1 MVNRISD
8 RSAAGGAGLGETA
21 ARAGTG
27 SRNGNGPRRDRSA
40 RTFPMNV
47 RRIAT
52 PDKPHPE
59 YSTRSREVARARQGL
74 ELGEGGS
81 RWESAQVGSGPEQ
94 DPLRGRES
102 PGRAQDGDDRFGGLD
117 PLRPPVHQAQPQAQR
132 LRERRVLQQVE
143 PGAPP
148 YAVQAQTG
156 ETLQP
161 RDAGIQSA
169 DVGSVEVQAQGD
181 PHATS
186 HHLPE

>member
-8 RSAAGGAGLGETA
+8 RSAAGGAGLGEAA

-40 RTFPMNV
+40 RTFPMDV

-52 PDKPHPE
+52 PDKPHEE
-59 YSTRSREVARARQGL
+59 YRTRSREVARARQGL

-81 RWESAQVGSGPEQ
+81 RWESAQVGGGPEQ

-143 PGAPP
+143 AGAAPN
-148 YAVQAQTG
+148 AVQAQ
-156 ETLQP
+156 
-161 RDAGIQSA
+161 
-169 DVGSVEVQAQGD
+169 
-181 PHATS
+181 
-186 HHLPE
+186 

>member
-8 RSAAGGAGLGETA
+8 RSAAGGAGLGEAA

-40 RTFPMNV
+40 RTFPMDV

-81 RWESAQVGSGPEQ
+81 LCEPAQVGAGPEK
-94 DPLRGRES
+94 DPPRARES
-102 PGRAQDGDDRFGGLD
+102 PGG
-117 PLRPPVHQAQPQAQR
+117 V
-132 LRERRVLQQVE
+132 
-143 PGAPP
+143 
-148 YAVQAQTG
+148 QTG
-156 ETLQP
+156 
-161 RDAGIQSA
+161 D
-169 DVGSVEVQAQGD
+169 
-181 PHATS
+181 
-186 HHLPE
+186 